1 MSFSA
6 DTKKEICNSEF
17 GEMCCCTAEC
27 YGMLLFAHEF
37 SETGIRL
44 VTEHSFIAKRFKDL
58 CRILFSISPKNN
70 NEIKSKVNKYDL
82 RIDSEDAER
91 IFSFFGHDDT
101 EISIRINNDIIFSPC
116 CRKSFLRGA
125 FLSGG
130 SITDPY
136 KEYHLELSTSYH
148 NLATDIINVMRN
160 IGLSPKKTI
169 RNGKNIIYY
178 KSSEEIEDFLNNI
191 GANMTAFDL
200 MGIKLEKDLRNRAN
214 RVSNCDS
221 YNISRSIEKGI
232 QQAEMIRSTIECKGK
247 GCFPQELRELAMLRV
262 ENPEASLK
270 ELGEMLEKPLSK
282 SGVNHKLR
290 RIMEYTINE

>member
-6 DTKKEICNSEF
+6 DTKKEICDAEF

-27 YGMLLFAHEF
+27 YGMLLFAHDF
-37 SETGIRL
+37 SENGIRI
-44 VTEHSFIAKRFKDL
+44 VTDHNCVAKRFKEL
-58 CRILFSISPKNN
+58 CRVLFSFSPKNFSENKN
-70 NEIKSKVNKYDL
+70 NSRYDL
-82 RIDSEDAER
+82 RINSEDAER

-101 EISIRINNDIIFSPC
+101 EISVRINNDIIFSPC
-116 CRKSFLRGA
+116 CRKAFLRGA
-125 FLSGG
+125 FLTGG

-136 KEYHLELSTSYH
+136 KEYHLEISTSYH
-148 NLATDIINVMRN
+148 NLASDVFDTIKSV
-160 IGLSPKKTI
+160 GLSPKRTK
-169 RNGKNIIYY
+169 RNGKNIIYF
-178 KSSEEIEDFLNNI
+178 KSSEEIEDFLNTI

-221 YNISRSIEKGI
+221 YNISRSIETGI
-232 QQAEMIRSTIECKGK
+232 EQAEIIKRTIEKKGK
-247 GCFPQELRELAMLRV
+247 GHIPQELRELAMLRV